1 MMHSEMFK
9 QYLRQTIEKM
19 AAAIPSALDGG
30 LRLPKA

>member
-1 MMHSEMFK
+1 MIKKDKAIS
-9 QYLRQTIEKM
+9 YVEKM